1 MSDRSNNFAD
11 RDGKIWLDGE
21 LVDWRDA
28 TVHVLTHTLH
38 YGVGCFEGI
47 RAYKT
52 DIGPQ
57 IFRLHEHTRR
67 FFDSA
72 KILRMTIPY
81 EYDDIFEAQ
90 RTVFQVNGFEEGYIR
105 PLAFLGSNGM
115 GLRATGLNV
124 RVAIACWSWPSY
136 MEPTAFTNG
145 IRVQTSSLTRHHVN
159 ISMCKA
165 KAVGHYINSVL
176 ALSEALDA
184 GHDEALLLDN
194 EGYVAEGSG
203 ENVFLVKDGVMHTP
217 ELTSCLPGI
226 TRNTLMTFARDLGIE
241 VRERRITRDELY
253 IADECFMCGTAA
265 EVVPIRELD
274 NRVIGNGERGAI
286 TEKLQSMYFDL
297 VRGKLTNYSD
307 WLVPVN

>member
-81 EYDDIFEAQ
+81 EYDEIFEAQ
-90 RTVFQVNGFEEGYIR
+90 RRVFQVNGFEEGYIR

-274 NRVIGNGERGAI
+274 NRVIGNGGRGAI

>member
-241 VRERRITRDELY
+241 VQERRITRDELY

>member
-81 EYDDIFEAQ
+81 EYDEIFEAQ

-265 EVVPIRELD
+265 EVIPIRELD

>member
-11 RDGKIWLDGE
+11 RNGKIWLDGE

-81 EYDDIFEAQ
+81 EYDEIFEAQ
-90 RTVFQVNGFEEGYIR
+90 RTVFRANRFEEGYIR
-105 PLAFLGSNGM
+105 PLAFLGSNEM

-184 GHDEALLLDN
+184 GYDEALLLDN

-203 ENVFLVKDGVMHTP
+203 ENVFLAKDGVIHTP

-226 TRNTLMTFARDLGIE
+226 TRSTLMTFAQDLGIE

-274 NRVIGNGERGAI
+274 NRVIGNGKRGAI

-297 VRGKLTNYSD
+297 VRGKLVNYAD

>member
-81 EYDDIFEAQ
+81 EYDEIFEAQ
-90 RTVFQVNGFEEGYIR
+90 RKVFHVNGFEEGYIR

-226 TRNTLMTFARDLGIE
+226 TRNTLMTFAQDLGIE

-265 EVVPIRELD
+265 EVVPVRELD
-274 NRVIGNGERGAI
+274 NRVIGNGERGVI

>member
-90 RTVFQVNGFEEGYIR
+90 RAVFQVNGFEEGYIR

-203 ENVFLVKDGVMHTP
+203 ENVFLVKDGVLHTP

-274 NRVIGNGERGAI
+274 NRVIGNGGRGAI

>member
-72 KILRMTIPY
+72 KILQMTIPY

-90 RTVFQVNGFEEGYIR
+90 RAVFQVNGFEEGYIR

-203 ENVFLVKDGVMHTP
+203 ENVFLVKDGVLHTP

-274 NRVIGNGERGAI
+274 NRVIGNGGRGAI

>member
-81 EYDDIFEAQ
+81 EYDEIFEAQ
-90 RTVFQVNGFEEGYIR
+90 RKVFHVNGFGEGYIR

-226 TRNTLMTFARDLGIE
+226 TRNTLMTFAQDLGIE

-265 EVVPIRELD
+265 EVVPVRELD

>member
-81 EYDDIFEAQ
+81 EYDEIFEAQ
-90 RTVFQVNGFEEGYIR
+90 RKVFHVNGFEEGYIR

-265 EVVPIRELD
+265 EVVPVRELD